1 MISKHSIGVLYLA
14 IGFAGVGTAVMRGDY
29 SFIIVPAILIAAALY
44 IMHLTS
50 PAQS

>member
-1 MISKHSIGVLYLA
+1 MDKYNIGVLYLA
-14 IGFAGVGTAVMRGDY
+14 IGIAGVGAAVMREDY
-29 SFIIVPAILIAAALY
+29 GFIVVPVILIGAALY